1 MRFKEGYM
9 KPSSRMLIGF
19 GSTIAV
25 LVIFTIVLVLVLGQ
39 SSSPALPES
48 TPQGAVQRYLQAVQ
62 DKDYAKAY
70 SYLAPPSTPTPDGI
84 KPYPQQT
91 FEYFVMS
98 AQNTTNV
105 TWKANLGK
113 VTQTGTSANVEIAV
127 DVFRP
132 QGPFGSPINSHNVT
146 FFLQKS
152 GANWLITA
160 PTDLYWIY

>member
-1 MRFKEGYM
+1 M

-19 GSTIAV
+19 GSAIAV
-25 LVIFTIVLVLVLGQ
+25 LIVITVVLVLVLGQ
-39 SSSPALPES
+39 SGSPSLPEN
-48 TPQGAVQRYLQAVQ
+48 TPQGTVQRYLQAVQ

-70 SYLAPPSTPTPDGI
+70 NYLAPQSTPTPDGI
-84 KPYPQQT
+84 KPIPPQT

-98 AQNTTNV
+98 AQNTANI

-113 VTQTGTSANVEIAV
+113 VTQTGNTASVEIIV
-127 DVFRP
+127 DVFRA
-132 QGPFGSPINSHNVT
+132 QGPFGSPINSHNLT
-146 FFLQKS
+146 FFLQKN